1 MLLNER
7 SPINAKIRTKSAE
20 LLMLRKIEAIE
31 IYSLY
36 PNIWKRINK
45 ISLHNMGQIYL
56 KIRKYVIK
64 FAKMNNIDI
73 NKFINKRVKDINV
86 KQNAKKNNLIQ
97 KTIHNELN
105 NNYYKNEKNENGNE
119 KRITVESKKGLN
131 NNDIINIFQPPK
143 TNCDEIQIK
152 TKVLNLTKKDDNLTN
167 IKSYFQNISDIYKE
181 KVLNTTDTKYI
192 IKED

>member
-1 MLLNER
+1 MKFKIGKFNIQYSKKTNLIKKKLTLNNSLDSSYSEINSNTNKNNLLEIKIVEIRNNEHFGDALMLLNER

-45 ISLHNMGQIYL
+45 ISLHNMGKIYL

-86 KQNAKKNNLIQ
+86 KQNAK
-97 KTIHNELN
+97 
-105 NNYYKNEKNENGNE
+105 
-119 KRITVESKKGLN
+119 
-131 NNDIINIFQPPK
+131 
-143 TNCDEIQIK
+143 
-152 TKVLNLTKKDDNLTN
+152 
-167 IKSYFQNISDIYKE
+167 
-181 KVLNTTDTKYI
+181 
-192 IKED
+192 

>member
-1 MLLNER
+1 
-7 SPINAKIRTKSAE
+7 
-20 LLMLRKIEAIE
+20 
-31 IYSLY
+31 
-36 PNIWKRINK
+36 
-45 ISLHNMGQIYL
+45 MGQICL

-64 FAKMNNIDI
+64 IAKMNNIDI

-131 NNDIINIFQPPK
+131 NNDIINIM
-143 TNCDEIQIK
+143 
-152 TKVLNLTKKDDNLTN
+152 
-167 IKSYFQNISDIYKE
+167 
-181 KVLNTTDTKYI
+181 
-192 IKED
+192 